1 MSKDK
6 QMNFRLKNGAWRTY
20 AGPEYLNCYGSV
32 RPVIHCFTT
41 RPFVLKKGH
50 GKKDIRVWLVGNSIP
65 QLIDSETRMAFI
77 KKIYAEKNRMIRS
90 FNYHSEKLKVFYT
103 RNSAVKAFEKLVAVR
118 NNENLEA
125 KRELNTAIEKGDIVT
140 ASQYL

>member
-1 MSKDK
+1 MLKNK
-6 QMNFRLKNGAWRTY
+6 QMNFRLKNGQWRTY
-20 AGPEYLNCYGSV
+20 AGPDSLNCINSF

-41 RPFVLKKGH
+41 RPFVLKKGR
-50 GKKDIRVWLVGNSIP
+50 GKKDIRIWLVGNSIP

-90 FNYHSEKLKVFYT
+90 FNYHSERFQVFYT
-103 RNSAVKAFEKLVAVR
+103 RSSAVKAFEKLVALR

-125 KRELNTAIEKGDIVT
+125 RGELTTAIEKGDIVT
-140 ASQYL
+140 ARQYL